1 MASMIGRGL
10 TPAWGITL
18 VRMMMGI
25 ILIVASYEKLSAGG
39 FFGFSASI
47 SNFGLPL
54 PQFFGPFITGLEL
67 VGGILLLTGLGA
79 RWVAI
84 LFVCEFA
91 VNVFILKIPRQPPF
105 GGWDSMRIDLMMLA
119 TAIALVLVGP
129 GELAL
134 ENLLLRRRSARSMQ
148 TASQYR

>member
-1 MASMIGRGL
+1 MIGRGL

>member
-1 MASMIGRGL
+1 
-10 TPAWGITL
+10 
-18 VRMMMGI
+18 MGI
-25 ILIVASYEKLSAGG
+25 ILIVASWEKLSAGG
-39 FFGFSASI
+39 LFGFSAGI
-47 SNFGLPL
+47 ANFGLPL
-54 PQFFGPFITGLEL
+54 PQFFGPFITCLEM
-67 VGGILLLTGLGA
+67 VGGILMLTGLGS

-119 TAIALVLVGP
+119 TAVAVVLVGP

-134 ENLLLRRRSARSMQ
+134 ERLVLRRWGARSMQ
-148 TASQYR
+148 TATEYR

>member
-1 MASMIGRGL
+1 M
-10 TPAWGITL
+10 T
-18 VRMMMGI
+18 MGI
-25 ILIVASYEKLSAGG
+25 ILIVASWEKMSAGG
-39 FFGFSASI
+39 LFGFSGAIAS
-47 SNFGLPL
+47 FGLPL
-54 PQFFGPFITGLEL
+54 PQLFGPFITCLEL
-67 VGGILLLTGLGA
+67 VGGILMLAGLGA

-119 TAIALVLVGP
+119 TAVAVVLVGP

-134 ENLLLRRRSARSMQ
+134 ERLLLRRRGIRSMQ
-148 TASQYR
+148 TATQYR

>member
-1 MASMIGRGL
+1 
-10 TPAWGITL
+10 
-18 VRMMMGI
+18 MMMGI
-25 ILIVASYEKLSAGG
+25 ILIVASWEKMSAGG
-39 FFGFSASI
+39 LFGFSGAIAS
-47 SNFGLPL
+47 FGLPL
-54 PQFFGPFITGLEL
+54 PQFFGPFITCLEL
-67 VGGILLLTGLGA
+67 VGGILMLAGLGA

-119 TAIALVLVGP
+119 TAVAVVLVGP

-134 ENLLLRRRSARSMQ
+134 ERLLLRRRGVRSMQ
-148 TASQYR
+148 TATQYR

>member
-1 MASMIGRGL
+1 M
-10 TPAWGITL
+10 T
-18 VRMMMGI
+18 MGI
-25 ILIVASYEKLSAGG
+25 ILIVASWEKMSAGG
-39 FFGFSASI
+39 LFGFSGAIAS
-47 SNFGLPL
+47 FGLPL
-54 PQFFGPFITGLEL
+54 PQLFGPFITCLEL
-67 VGGILLLTGLGA
+67 VGGILMLAGLGA

-119 TAIALVLVGP
+119 TAVAVVLVGP

-134 ENLLLRRRSARSMQ
+134 ERLLLRRRGTRSMQ
-148 TASQYR
+148 TATQYR

>member
-1 MASMIGRGL
+1 M
-10 TPAWGITL
+10 T
-18 VRMMMGI
+18 MGI
-25 ILIVASYEKLSAGG
+25 ILIVASWEKMSAGG
-39 FFGFSASI
+39 LFGFSGAIAS
-47 SNFGLPL
+47 FGLPL
-54 PQFFGPFITGLEL
+54 PQLFGPFITCLEL
-67 VGGILLLTGLGA
+67 VGGILMLAGLGA

-119 TAIALVLVGP
+119 TAVAVVLVGP

-134 ENLLLRRRSARSMQ
+134 ERLLLRRRGARSMQ
-148 TASQYR
+148 TATQYR